1 MRLYEMSEQYNDL
14 LDMLQNDMENEQ
26 LAIMLE
32 GMEGKIEEKIENT
45 VKVMKSLESEG
56 SAIDAEIQRLMKR
69 KAVLG
74 NNVQNLKNNVEM
86 TMRNLNIEQVK
97 GTLHTIGFK
106 KNPPKLN
113 VIRESAIPYE
123 YYNEP
128 VVEPKLDRKKLL
140 DAMKN
145 GLLIDGVEIV
155 QETSLTIK

>member
-56 SAIDAEIQRLMKR
+56 SAIDAEIRRLTKR
-69 KAVLG
+69 KVVLG

-86 TMRNLNIEQVK
+86 TMRNLNIEQVT
-97 GTLHTIGFK
+97 GTLHTISFQ
-106 KNPPKLN
+106 KNPHMVNIIK
-113 VIRESAIPYE
+113 ESIIPFKW
-123 YYNEP
+123 YNTP
-128 VVEPKLDRKKLL
+128 SVEPKLDKIRLL
-140 DAMKN
+140 KALKDGEKVP
-145 GLLIDGVEIV
+145 GVEMI
-155 QETSLTIK
+155 QNTSLTIK